1 MKIILNGNE
10 REVTAAVSLAQLVE
24 QLGMNVNRV
33 AAELN
38 RQIVSRELW
47 SETILRDGDRLE
59 LVHFV
64 GGGSRE
70 HNEQPAPSVAIQ
82 QSQVTL

>member
-1 MKIILNGNE
+1 MRIVLNGNE
-10 REVTAAVSLAQLVE
+10 REFAASLTLAQLIE

-38 RQIVSRELW
+38 RQIVSREHWPLTTLK
-47 SETILRDGDRLE
+47 EGDRLE

-64 GGGSRE
+64 GGG
-70 HNEQPAPSVAIQ
+70 
-82 QSQVTL
+82 

>member
-10 REVTAAVSLAQLVE
+10 RELPAALSLAQLVE

-38 RQIVSRELW
+38 RKIISRELW
-47 SETILRDGDRLE
+47 PQTMLREGDRLE

-64 GGGSRE
+64 GGGSQYPR
-70 HNEQPAPSVAIQ
+70 
-82 QSQVTL
+82 